1 MLFLQL
7 FVIITFF
14 KSVLS
19 KIVIWL
25 VVSTFFC
32 LTFFYKILK
41 NTLIISVNIFKARV
55 LGINAWEHQI
65 DETSILYSNMKMG
78 GNCYITISFN
88 NLFSSFDNVLCYLL
102 ILIKNKSFLK
112 HSAIHIWCFLGHP
125 DTRSK
130 SFELPVPN
138 KHTRFVRYLKTSVIC
153 Q

>member
-1 MLFLQL
+1 M
-7 FVIITFF
+7 
-14 KSVLS
+14 
-19 KIVIWL
+19 
-25 VVSTFFC
+25 
-32 LTFFYKILK
+32 
-41 NTLIISVNIFKARV
+41 IISVNIFKARV

-138 KHTRFVRYLKTSVIC
+138 KHTRFVVFKNLCDLSVNNLAVPKIFAIIHSKLSINSKLVFGFDHNIKGSGHFW
-153 Q
+153 